1 MGWSTGTET
10 NGPNDVE
17 EMSSYRGGGVTASRA
32 LPDVRPGRH
41 YEAEDWRTDGNGLAA
56 FLGWFSIGLGVA
68 QVAAPGGGARHIGFR
83 DDERNRSGMRAVGL
97 REIASG
103 VGILSGTRQSPWLW
117 SRVAGDAMD
126 LGMLARNLQHD
137 GEERGRTTAAAAAVL
152 GVAALDFVC
161 AQQLTRNERTARDRD
176 ARAGRPLPRTRA
188 ARPHPALVR
197 TKQSITVVRQP
208 AEVYAFWRDFENLP
222 RFMRH
227 LERVERLD
235 GVRSRWTA
243 KGPAGTSVS
252 WDAEIVQDVPNEMI
266 AWRSL
271 EGADVP
277 NAGTVRFVAAPGGR
291 GTEVRVEMEYTPPAG
306 RLGATVATL
315 FREEPR
321 QQVHD
326 DLHRFK
332 QVMEVGEVVLSD
344 ASAVRSMHPA
354 QPLAPD
360 ESVTTRS

>member
-1 MGWSTGTET
+1 MGLSTRTES
-10 NGPNDVE
+10 NGPDALG
-17 EMSSYRGGGVTASRA
+17 EMSGYGGTTGARA

-41 YEAEDWRTDGNGLAA
+41 YDADDYRQDGVGLAA

-68 QVAAPGGGARHIGFR
+68 QVTAPGGVARLIGMR
-83 DDERNRSGMRAVGL
+83 DDDHNRSTMRALGM

-126 LGMLARNLQHD
+126 LGIPSRNLRGD
-137 GEERGRTTAAAAAVL
+137 GDERGRTAAATAAVL
-152 GVAALDFVC
+152 GVTALDFLC
-161 AQQLTRNERTARDRD
+161 AQQVTRTERAARERD
-176 ARAGRPLPRTRA
+176 MRDGRPLPRTRA

-197 TKQSITVVRQP
+197 TKQSITVARPP
-208 AEVYAFWRDFENLP
+208 AEVYAFWRELENLP
-222 RFMRH
+222 RFMKH

-252 WDAEIVQDVPNEMI
+252 WDAEIVQDIPNEMI
-266 AWRSL
+266 SWRSL

-306 RLGATVATL
+306 RLGDTVAML
-315 FREEPR
+315 FREEPK

-326 DLHRFK
+326 DLRRFK

-360 ESVTTRS
+360 EAVTTRS